1 MSFETVVINTLLMLA
16 LGVPGFVLAKIKMID
31 SKAIKP
37 LSNILLYVCVPF
49 MILKSFL
56 TIEYQPQLL
65 GNILLALLFSFAS
78 TLLIM
83 VIALLVFHNKKVVG
97 QKIYQIAC
105 MFSNCG
111 FFGLPFLAALFPGN
125 DHVILYAS
133 MYIIVFNLATWTLG
147 IFILTGDKKY
157 ISLKKALANPAIIF
171 SAIGFVLFLCKV
183 SIPTPAITFSNFWST
198 MTSPLSMTVTGIRLA
213 DMSAKTLVADWRAY
227 VVCGLRLLVAPAL
240 TWCMLS
246 LCGITDAN
254 LFNTLVIACAMPVA
268 ATTVVFAEAF
278 TPQPQAGATTM
289 LLSTTLCIATI
300 PIVCMLFLI

>member
-1 MSFETVVINTLLMLA
+1 MTFDTVIINTLLLLA
-16 LGVPGFVLAKIKMID
+16 LGVPGFILAKLKMLD
-31 SKAIKP
+31 NKAIKP
-37 LSNILLYVCVPF
+37 LSNVLLYVCVPF

-65 GNILLALLFSFAS
+65 TNILLALVFSLAS

-83 VIALLVFHNKKVVG
+83 VVALVVFKNKKAVG
-97 QKIYQIAC
+97 QKIYHFAC

-111 FFGLPFLAALFPGN
+111 FFGLPFLSALFPGN

-133 MYIIVFNLATWTLG
+133 MYIIVFNIATWTLG

-157 ISLKKALANPAIIF
+157 MSVKKALANPAIIF

-183 SIPTPAITFSNFWST
+183 NVPTIAINFSNFWST
-198 MTSPLSMTVTGIRLA
+198 MTSPLSMTVAGIRLA
-213 DMSAKTLVADWRAY
+213 CMPTKTLVSDWRAY
-227 VVCGLRLLVAPAL
+227 VACGLRLLVAPAL
-240 TWCMLS
+240 TWCMLT
-246 LCGITDAN
+246 LLGISDQN

-278 TPQPQAGATTM
+278 TPKPESSVTCM
-289 LLSTTLCIATI
+289 LLSTILCMVTI

>member
-1 MSFETVVINTLLMLA
+1 MTFQNVAINTLLMLA
-16 LGVPGFVLAKIKMID
+16 LAVPGFILAKLKMLD

-37 LSNILLYVCVPF
+37 LSNLLLYICVPF

-56 TIEYQPQLL
+56 TIEYQPELL
-65 GNILLALLFSFAS
+65 TNILLALAFSLAS

-83 VIALLVFHNKKVVG
+83 VVALVVFKNKQVVG

-105 MFSNCG
+105 MLSNCG

-133 MYIIVFNLATWTLG
+133 MYIIVFNLVSWTLG

-157 ISLKKALANPAIIF
+157 ISVKKALANPAIIF

-183 SIPTPAITFSNFWST
+183 TVPAPAVTFTNFWST
-198 MTSPLSMTVTGIRLA
+198 MTSPVAMTVTGIRLA
-213 DMSAKTLVADWRAY
+213 DMPSKVLVSDWRAY
-227 VVCGLRLLVAPAL
+227 LVCALRLLVAPAL
-240 TWCMLS
+240 TWCMLT
-246 LCGITDAN
+246 LCGVADAN

-278 TPQPQAGATTM
+278 TDAPEASVTTM
-289 LLSTTLCIATI
+289 LLSTVLCIVTI
-300 PIVCMLFLI
+300 PVVSMLFLI

>member
-1 MSFETVVINTLLMLA
+1 MSFDTVVVNTLLMLA
-16 LGVPGFVLAKIKMID
+16 LVVPGFVLAKIKMID
-31 SKAIKP
+31 NKAIKP
-37 LSNILLYVCVPF
+37 LSNLLLYVCVPF

-56 TIEYQPQLL
+56 TIEYQSELL

-83 VIALLVFHNKKVVG
+83 VVALAVFNNKKVVG

-111 FFGLPFLAALFPGN
+111 FFGLPFLSALFPGN

-133 MYIIVFNLATWTLG
+133 MYIIVFNLVTWTLG

-157 ISLKKALANPAIIF
+157 ISVKKALANPAIIF
-171 SAIGFVLFLCKV
+171 SAIGFVVFLCKV
-183 SIPTPAITFSNFWST
+183 PVPVPAITFSNFWAT
-198 MTSPLSMTVTGIRLA
+198 MTSPLAMTVTGIRLA
-213 DMSAKTLVADWRAY
+213 YMPAKMLVSDWRAY
-227 VVCGLRLLVAPAL
+227 IVCLIRLLVAPAL
-240 TWCMLS
+240 AWCMLC
-246 LCGITDAN
+246 LCGVADAN
-254 LFNTLVIACAMPVA
+254 LFNALVIACAMPVA

-278 TPQPQAGATTM
+278 TSSPESGVTTM
-289 LLSTTLCIATI
+289 LLSTTLCIVTI

>member
-1 MSFETVVINTLLMLA
+1 MSFDTVVINTLLMLA
-16 LGVPGFVLAKIKMID
+16 LCIPGFILAKIKMLD
-31 SKAIKP
+31 SKVIKP
-37 LSNILLYVCVPF
+37 LSNLLLYVCVPF

-65 GNILLALLFSFAS
+65 TNILLAFVFSFVS

-83 VIALLVFHNKKVVG
+83 LVAFVVFNNKKIVG

-125 DHVILYAS
+125 EHVILYAS

-157 ISLKKALANPAIIF
+157 ISVKKALANPAIIF
-171 SAIGFVLFLCKV
+171 SAIGFVLFLCKINV
-183 SIPTPAITFSNFWST
+183 PAPVINFSNFWST
-198 MTSPLSMTVTGIRLA
+198 MTSPLSMTVVGIRLA
-213 DMSAKTLVADWRAY
+213 CMSSKILVSDWRAY

-240 TWCMLS
+240 TWCMLTLIGVS
-246 LCGITDAN
+246 DPD

-278 TPQPQAGATTM
+278 TPRPESSVTCM
-289 LLSTTLCIATI
+289 LLSTVLCSVTI
-300 PIVCMLFLI
+300 PIVCLLFLI

>member
-1 MSFETVVINTLLMLA
+1 MSFDTVVVNTLLMLA
-16 LGVPGFVLAKIKMID
+16 LGVPGFILSKIKMLD
-31 SKAIKP
+31 SRAIKP
-37 LSNILLYVCVPF
+37 LSNLLLYVCVPF

-56 TIEYQPQLL
+56 TIEYKAELL
-65 GNILLALLFSFAS
+65 SNILLALLFSFVS

-83 VIALLVFHNKKVVG
+83 FVALVVFSNKKVVG

-133 MYIIVFNLATWTLG
+133 MYIIVFNLVTWTLG

-157 ISLKKALANPAIIF
+157 ISVKKALSNPAIIF
-171 SAIGFVLFLCKV
+171 SAIGFVVFLCKI
-183 SIPTPAITFSNFWST
+183 SIPVPVVTFSNFWST
-198 MTSPLSMTVTGIRLA
+198 MTSPVAMTVTAIRLA
-213 DMSAKTLVADWRAY
+213 EMPAKTLVSDWRAY
-227 VVCGLRLLVAPAL
+227 VVCLLRLLIAPAL
-240 TWCMLS
+240 TWCMLM
-246 LCGITDAN
+246 LIGISDVD

-278 TPQPQAGATTM
+278 TPQPEASTTCM
-289 LLSTTLCIATI
+289 LLSTVLCILTI
-300 PIVCMLFLI
+300 PVVSVLFLI

>member
-1 MSFETVVINTLLMLA
+1 MSFDTVIINTLLMLA
-16 LGVPGFVLAKIKMID
+16 LGVPGFILAKIKMLD

-65 GNILLALLFSFAS
+65 TNILLALLFSFAS

-83 VIALLVFHNKKVVG
+83 VVAFVVFANKKVVG

-111 FFGLPFLAALFPGN
+111 FFGLPFLSALFPGN
-125 DHVILYAS
+125 NHVILYAS
-133 MYIIVFNLATWTLG
+133 MYIIVFNLMTWTLG

-157 ISLKKALANPAIIF
+157 MSAKKALANPAIIF

-183 SIPTPAITFSNFWST
+183 NVPVPVINFSNFWAT
-198 MTSPLSMTVTGIRLA
+198 MTSPLSMTVVGIRLA
-213 DMSAKTLVADWRAY
+213 CMPSKTLVSDWRAY
-227 VVCGLRLLVAPAL
+227 VVCGLRLIVAPAL
-240 TWCMLS
+240 TWCMLTLIGVS
-246 LCGITDAN
+246 DAN
-254 LFNTLVIACAMPVA
+254 LFNTMVIACAMPVA
-268 ATTVVFAEAF
+268 TTTVVFAEAF
-278 TPQPQAGATTM
+278 TPQPESSVTCM
-289 LLSTTLCIATI
+289 LLSTTLCIVTI

>member
-1 MSFETVVINTLLMLA
+1 MSFNTVVINTLLLLA
-16 LGVPGFVLAKIKMID
+16 LAVPGFILTKIKLID
-31 SKAIKP
+31 NKAIKP
-37 LSNILLYVCVPF
+37 LSNLLLYVCVPF

-65 GNILLALLFSFAS
+65 TNILLALAFSFVS
-78 TLLIM
+78 TLIIM
-83 VIALLVFHNKKVVG
+83 VVALVVFKNKKVAG
-97 QKIYQIAC
+97 QKIYHFAC

-111 FFGLPFLAALFPGN
+111 FFGLPVLSALFPGN

-157 ISLKKALANPAIIF
+157 ISVKKALANPAIIF

-183 SIPTPAITFSNFWST
+183 NVPTPAITFSNFWST

-213 DMSAKTLVADWRAY
+213 YMPSKTLVSDWRAY
-227 VVCGLRLLVAPAL
+227 LVCFLRLLVAPAL
-240 TWCMLS
+240 TWCMLT
-246 LCGITDAN
+246 LIGINDVD

-278 TPQPQAGATTM
+278 TPKPESSVTCM
-289 LLSTTLCIATI
+289 LLSTTLCIVTI

>member
-1 MSFETVVINTLLMLA
+1 MTFDTVVINTLLLLA
-16 LGVPGFVLAKIKMID
+16 LGVPGFILAKIKMLD
-31 SKAIKP
+31 NKAIKP

-65 GNILLALLFSFAS
+65 TNILLALVFSLAS

-83 VIALLVFHNKKVVG
+83 VVALVVFSNKKVVG
-97 QKIYQIAC
+97 QKIYHFAC

-147 IFILTGDKKY
+147 IFVLTGDKKY
-157 ISLKKALANPAIIF
+157 MSVKKALANPAIIF
-171 SAIGFVLFLCKV
+171 SAIGFVIFLCKFNV
-183 SIPTPAITFSNFWST
+183 PTSAINFSNFWST
-198 MTSPLSMTVTGIRLA
+198 MTSPLSMTVAGIRLA
-213 DMSAKTLVADWRAY
+213 YMPSKTLVSNWRAY
-227 VVCGLRLLVAPAL
+227 VVCGLRLLVAPAI
-240 TWCMLS
+240 TWCMLT
-246 LCGITDAN
+246 LCGISDAN
-254 LFNTLVIACAMPVA
+254 LFNTMVIACAMPVA

-278 TPQPQAGATTM
+278 TSQPESSVTCM
-289 LLSTTLCIATI
+289 LLSTVLCMITI